1 MTRAFLGCEVFPL
14 SFDIES
20 GEEVTELQPLKTYS
34 GGNYT
39 DLMKFLE
46 KQTGKSN
53 PKVECVVR
61 KKNEENIS
69 FNRRRFS
76 IFLENLT

>member
-1 MTRAFLGCEVFPL
+1 MTWGVKFPL

-53 PKVECVVR
+53 PQVECVRVQC
-61 KKNEENIS
+61 KKKYIYFIKSSN
-69 FNRRRFS
+69 FQ
-76 IFLENLT
+76 IF

>member
-1 MTRAFLGCEVFPL
+1 MTWGVKFPL

>member
-1 MTRAFLGCEVFPL
+1 MYSWSVKFPL
-14 SFDIES
+14 SFDIEN

-61 KKNEENIS
+61 VQCKKKEENIS